1 MGGAFQKAVDH
12 VSLFNDAAV
21 YSFDMAAVP
30 AQVWH
35 LVDHALRAIFEETMP
50 PITRRDTKAWI

>member
-1 MGGAFQKAVDH
+1 VDH

-35 LVDHALRAIFEETMP
+35 LVDHAIRAIFEETMP